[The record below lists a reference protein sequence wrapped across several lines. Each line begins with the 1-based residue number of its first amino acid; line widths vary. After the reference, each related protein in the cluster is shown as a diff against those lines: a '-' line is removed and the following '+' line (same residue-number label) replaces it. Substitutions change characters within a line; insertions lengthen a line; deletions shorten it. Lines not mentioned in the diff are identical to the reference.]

1 MRRTVFFGAIL
12 VAAAVAGALRFAGPL
27 LRSDLLGLAQNKPRI
42 ERGFIGIADFGKW
55 RLICVPA
62 PNMMEGLG
70 PLAQPGAPPAP
81 AKPSNGNA
89 CRINGEMAPPQPAG
103 SNTEAGQAPVIFA
116 ANFSLVGPKRMPAA
130 MLRVPAT
137 ARPGDAI
144 SLRFEDQATIRTVV
158 RECAAEC
165 LAAGDLTNAD
175 WAHLS
180 TAKSLQVTFPA
191 AGGQLVLL
199 DVPIDGLAEA
209 VTALDRAETQA
220 AP

>member
-1 MRRTVFFGAIL
+1 MRRSLLLGSVVA
-12 VAAAVAGALRFAGPL
+12 VAAAAAVSYVGASLRPGL
-27 LRSDLLGLAQNKPRI
+27 LAFGKAQPRI
-42 ERGFIGIADFGKW
+42 QPGFIGIADFGKW

-62 PNMMEGLG
+62 PSMMEGLG

-81 AKPSNGNA
+81 AQKAKGNT
-89 CRINGEMAPPQPAG
+89 CRINGEMVAPAAAPD
-103 SNTEAGQAPVIFA
+103 SKSTSPVIFA

-144 SLRFEDQATIRTVV
+144 SVRFEDQATIKTIV
-158 RECAAEC
+158 RECATEC
-165 LAAGDLTNAD
+165 LAAGDLTSAD

-199 DVPIDGLAEA
+199 DLPVSGLADA
-209 VTALDRAETQA
+209 IGALDRAEI
-220 AP
+220 APPQ